1 MKTFYNDARVSESVW
16 TDNDTEVI
24 VLRRSYPSG
33 SADVAITFAYEC
45 PELGAATSLTV
56 ELSPKD
62 AHWLAENLVHA
73 AEVNPPRRNLDPP
86 RRDLDP
92 DDPPFDEQPTR

>member
-1 MKTFYNDARVSESVW
+1 MKTFYNDARVSESIW

-24 VLRRSYPSG
+24 VVRRSYPSG
-33 SADVAITFAYEC
+33 SADVAITFAYAC

-62 AHWLAENLVHA
+62 AHWLAGNLLRA
-73 AEVNPPRRNLDPP
+73 AEIEPPSYDG
-86 RRDLDP
+86 
-92 DDPPFDEQPTR
+92 PPF

>member
-1 MKTFYNDARVSESVW
+1 MKTFYNDALVSESVW
-16 TDNDTEVI
+16 TDNNTEVI

-62 AHWLAENLVHA
+62 AHWLADNLVRA
-73 AEVNPPRRNLDPP
+73 TVIDPP
-86 RRDLDP
+86 PVSYTHLTL
-92 DDPPFDEQPTR
+92 PTILRV

>member
-1 MKTFYNDARVSESVW
+1 MNTFYNDARVSESIR
-16 TDNDTEVI
+16 TDNDTELI
-24 VLRRSYPSG
+24 VVRRSYPSG

-62 AHWLAENLVHA
+62 AQWLAGNLLRA
-73 AEVNPPRRNLDPP
+73 AKIDPP
-86 RRDLDP
+86 GRDLDE
-92 DDPPFDEQPTR
+92 PPF